1 MQNQDNKEVKNQD
14 NSTICSLDFAT
25 QRIRELEMALANNK
39 VALAESECQ
48 NQNLQHQL
56 NACNAKG
63 SVAPATTANSWKL
76 KWDNVVNNMPSV
88 AQTIPSFQSHISDLA
103 HQTMSSF
110 DENK

>member
-1 MQNQDNKEVKNQD
+1 
-14 NSTICSLDFAT
+14 
-25 QRIRELEMALANNK
+25 MALANNK

-56 NACNAKG
+56 NSNAAKG
-63 SVAPATTANSWKL
+63 TIPPRSAPNSWKL

-88 AQTIPSFQSHISDLA
+88 TQTIPSFQSHISDLA

>member
-1 MQNQDNKEVKNQD
+1 
-14 NSTICSLDFAT
+14 
-25 QRIRELEMALANNK
+25 MALANNK

-56 NACNAKG
+56 NAFAAKG
-63 SVAPATTANSWKL
+63 TIPPRSAPNSWKL
-76 KWDNVVNNMPSV
+76 KWDNVVSNMPSV
-88 AQTIPSFQSHISDLA
+88 TQTIPSFQSHISDLA